1 MTFPLISSESIKVK
15 LSPGSKKDE
24 YIETLPDGTIKIR
37 LKAKAVD
44 GKANEALLEFLQVET
59 GEKWE
64 IKSGFTS
71 ERKLLK
77 RKIQ

>member
-1 MTFPLISSESIKVK
+1 MKFPLISSDSLRIK

-24 YIETLPDGTIKIR
+24 YIDTLPDGTMKIR

-44 GKANEALLEFLQVET
+44 GKANEALLVFLREET
-59 GEKWE
+59 GEVWE
-64 IKSGFTS
+64 IKSGFTG

-77 RKIQ
+77 RKL

>member
-1 MTFPLISSESIKVK
+1 MSFPTLSSSSLKIK
-15 LSPGSKKDE
+15 LTPGSKKDE

-44 GKANEALLEFLQVET
+44 GKANESLLEFLEQET

-77 RKIQ
+77 RK